1 MKRTLALVIGVVALM
16 LPGAAFAANSAT
28 CQAYNPQTCST
39 NANSTVQATTASTA
53 ATLPFT
59 GLNVGL
65 LVLGGGTLLGAGLV
79 VRRLSRNSE

>member
-16 LPGAAFAANSAT
+16 LPGAAFAAGSAT

-39 NANSTVQATTASTA
+39 NANSTVQATTATA
-53 ATLPFT
+53 KTLPFT

-79 VRRLSRNSE
+79 VRRLSRNVE

>member
-16 LPGAAFAANSAT
+16 LPGAVFAAGSAT
-28 CQAYNPQTCST
+28 CQAYNPQTCSA
-39 NANSTVQATTASTA
+39 NANSNVQATTATGS
-53 ATLPFT
+53 TLPFT

-79 VRRLSRNSE
+79 VRRLSRSTD

>member
-16 LPGAAFAANSAT
+16 LPGAAMAASSAT

-39 NANSTVQATTASTA
+39 NANSTVASTTSS
-53 ATLPFT
+53 TLPFT

-79 VRRLSRNSE
+79 VRKLSHRFD